1 MQMIPRRNEALS
13 RKAVPC
19 TADIAAYSAREWS
32 CGMDE
37 TMLAVLVVAGVAVA
51 VAVFVEVF
59 VIAMMQR
66 TRKADHLRR
75 VAENYSVSPLCLR

>member
-1 MQMIPRRNEALS
+1 
-13 RKAVPC
+13 
-19 TADIAAYSAREWS
+19 
-32 CGMDE
+32 MDE

-51 VAVFVEVF
+51 V
-59 VIAMMQR
+59 AMMQR

>member
-1 MQMIPRRNEALS
+1 
-13 RKAVPC
+13 
-19 TADIAAYSAREWS
+19 
-32 CGMDE
+32 MDE

-75 VAENYSVSPLCLR
+75 VAKKYSVSPLRLR